1 MKTLKILFPVLV
13 VLLFSCVSQ
22 TNINEQKINDIAES
36 YVKLVLEIGQY
47 DSDYVDAYWG
57 PEEWKPEEIPAQS
70 EKEFPADELKNEVNE
85 LVNKL
90 GEIDQSKFDKMDML
104 RYAYLETQLLS
115 VKAKIDLMSGVKMT
129 FDEESKLLYD
139 AVAQTKG
146 NEYYE
151 NILKELDETLPGD
164 GTIYERFN
172 SFKDGFIIPKDKFDL
187 VFRTAIEECRKRASR
202 YIKFPENEGI
212 EIEYVTDKTWSA
224 YNWYKGDNKSLIQV
238 NMDLPI
244 SIDWA
249 LFLAGHEVYLGHH
262 THFTLLESN
271 LYKERNWPEFT
282 VNPLFSPLNM
292 IAEGL
297 AMYGMEVGFPGE
309 ERIEFVKE
317 ILFPIAGL
325 DQSQAEKYFNVLE
338 LLYKLEYKEAEIARK
353 FLDGHITEKK
363 AIESLKNECLMTQS
377 TAERKIRFFNNYRS
391 YKITYCTGKDMIR
404 DYIVRNGGTIDN
416 PIKRWELFAELLST
430 PQTPSELL

>member
-1 MKTLKILFPVLV
+1 MKYLKILFPIIIIFI
-13 VLLFSCVSQ
+13 FSCSSQ
-22 TNINEQKINDIAES
+22 NALTEKEINKIAES
-36 YVKLVLEIGQY
+36 YVKLVLEVGQY
-47 DSDYVDAYWG
+47 DSNYVDAYWG
-57 PEEWKPEEIPAQS
+57 PDEWKPEEIPAQS

-85 LVNKL
+85 LINKL
-90 GEIDQSKFDKMDML
+90 GEIDQSKFDKMGRL
-104 RYAYLETQLLS
+104 RYAYLEKQLLS
-115 VKAKIDLMSGVKMT
+115 VQAKIDLLSGVEMT

-172 SFKDGFIIPKDKFDL
+172 SIKDGFIIPKDKVDL

-212 EIEYVTDKTWSA
+212 EIEYVTDKNWPA

-249 LFLAGHEVYLGHH
+249 LYLAGHEVYLGHH

-282 VNPLFSPLNM
+282 VIPLFSPLLV

-297 AMYGMEVGFPGE
+297 AKYGMEVGFPGE
-309 ERIEFVKE
+309 ERIEFFKE
-317 ILFPIAGL
+317 VLFPIAGL
-325 DQSQAEKYFNVLE
+325 DPSQTEKY
-338 LLYKLEYKEAEIARK
+338 YKISRLADKLNYVRVDVARSY
-353 FLDGHITEKK
+353 LDGTINEDDAIRMLKK
-363 AIESLKNECLMTQS
+363 YNLDTQKS
-377 TAERKIRFFNNYRS
+377 AEQWLRRFKASRS
-391 YKITYCTGKDMIR
+391 YIINYYFGKELVKN
-404 DYIVRNGGTIDN
+404 YIENNGGTVDN
-416 PIKRWELFAELLST
+416 PQRRWELFAELLST
-430 PQTPSELL
+430 PQTPSGLL